1 MATQKQN
8 LDSEPAINLAPALAR
23 LENDREL
30 LRDLAQF
37 YIEDVPALIQEI
49 QKGIDHADFELITR
63 SAHSLKGLSSNF
75 DAYRAVAAALAIEIS
90 GRQHELQEIRERLPE
105 LREETEHVMVSLN
118 SEFLL

>member
-8 LDSEPAINLAPALAR
+8 LDSESAINLAPALAR

-30 LRDLAQF
+30 LRDLARF

-49 QKGIDHADFELITR
+49 EEGIDHADFELITR

-75 DAYRAVAAALAIEIS
+75 DAHRAVAAALAIELS
-90 GRQHELQEIRERLPE
+90 GRQCELQEIRERLPE
-105 LREETEHVMVSLN
+105 LREETQHVMASLN
-118 SEFLL
+118 SELLN